1 MTIAISTVVV
11 LAIAT
16 WLLVRHAGLRLWHG
30 LVCILLGVYLGITP
44 VGDVARAFV
53 NAIVHAVSTI
63 A

>member
-11 LAIAT
+11 LAIAA

-30 LVCILLGVYLGITP
+30 LICILLGVYLGTTA

-53 NAIVHAVSTI
+53 TAIVHAISSI